1 MTSLEKKIIKFIEDN
16 RKILFLGIITLIAL
30 VLRYKLLNFQS
41 GDYIYFLRDWFQHF
55 RLNGGLKA
63 LANYPGDYNV
73 PYITLMSLISYI
85 PVKDIYLIKLL
96 SILFDFLLA
105 FGGSLLAKEL
115 VNGNKKMVPYF
126 TYIAILFLPQII
138 LNSSCWGQCDS
149 IYSSFC
155 IFALYFLLKEKYV
168 KSFIFL
174 GIAFSFKLQFIFLL
188 PVFIILY
195 FSKKKFS
202 IFNFLIIPVVD
213 FILCLPAIIAGK
225 PILECLMVYF
235 NQTQTYPRLQ
245 LNFINIYQIIND
257 NCYYVIKPV
266 SIIFVLGLCAFVLFY
281 VLEKRIKWND
291 EKIITFTLWFLVV
304 LTFLLP
310 SMHERY
316 LFVGEILSIIY
327 YISYRKNKMIVAIIN
342 VNALLTYFVYLFG
355 FSSNIFPIIAIIYL
369 FIILHFTENT
379 FELLNSKER

>member
-73 PYITLMSLISYI
+73 PYMTLMSLISYI

-105 FGGSLLAKEL
+105 FGGALLAKEL

-225 PILECLMVYF
+225 PIFECLMVYF

-379 FELLNSKER
+379 FELLNSKDG